1 MQPWKTLER
10 VATPEGSLELRQ
22 RGARSF
28 LITIAG
34 RVLMTSDAHRSE
46 TELAQAACA
55 ALAGR
60 PRPRVLIGG
69 LGMGFTLRAVL
80 DELPAAASVTVVELN
95 AAVVGWCK
103 GPLASLTKDATSDG
117 RVKIVVGDVAR
128 VIADARAGSY
138 DAIILDLYEG
148 PHQANNRASD
158 PLYGPAALRRMADAL
173 ALDGVLAVWSEEPD
187 KSFELRLGVHL
198 TVERRRGA
206 GGGRTHVIYLG
217 TRDDRPRFS
226 AARPAGP
233 TPAAGAGGKRQRRR
247 A

>member
-55 ALAGR
+55 TLAGR

-69 LGMGFTLRAVL
+69 LGMAFTLRAVL
-80 DELPAAASVTVVELN
+80 DELPAGAHVTVVELN
-95 AAVVGWCK
+95 AAVVAWCK
-103 GPLASLTKDATSDG
+103 GPLAALAKGALSDG

-148 PHQANNRASD
+148 PHQANNRSSD
-158 PLYGPAALRRMADAL
+158 PLYGPTALRRMTEAL
-173 ALDGVLAVWSEEPD
+173 APDGVLAVWSEEPD

-198 TVERRRGA
+198 TVDRQRGA
-206 GGGRTHVIYLG
+206 SGGRKHVIYLG
-217 TRDDRPRFS
+217 TRDGRPRFS
-226 AARPAGP
+226 GERPAG
-233 TPAAGAGGKRQRRR
+233 TGPATSPKPRRQRMR